1 MMGPSPD
8 EYLKATSKEFRLQ
21 HIEKLELFFEEP
33 SALEKRLFSTSEF
46 HSVLFQVLK

>member
-33 SALEKRLFSTSEF
+33 SPLIQ
-46 HSVLFQVLK
+46 HQ